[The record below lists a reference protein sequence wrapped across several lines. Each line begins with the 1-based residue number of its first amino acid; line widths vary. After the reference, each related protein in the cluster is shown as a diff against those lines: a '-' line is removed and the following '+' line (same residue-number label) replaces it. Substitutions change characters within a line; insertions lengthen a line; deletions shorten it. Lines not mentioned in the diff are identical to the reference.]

1 MTSRER
7 FLLTMRLGNPDR
19 VPLFEEGIRDSVL
32 HDWREQGL
40 PPGKDIQQM
49 FQFDRREEIDT
60 NLEHGLDL
68 ARLSEERSGLD
79 RLREKL
85 ESNDP
90 SRLGSNWSN
99 RTDDW
104 STSEHVL
111 MLRVHE
117 GFFLSMGVED
127 WDGFSDAIYLLK
139 DKPDFVREALTI
151 QGEFSAKLAERVLQ
165 DVQID
170 AAVFS
175 EPIGGNHGPLISPQM
190 YHEFMHPS
198 FTPVLDVLRRFGVE
212 NIIYRTYANSRI
224 LIPGIMD
231 LGFNCLWAVER
242 NSQEMDYLELRR
254 EFGPRL
260 RLIGGIDR
268 DVLRHDKGGIKRELE
283 DKVPPLLVEGGY
295 IPLADGRIRE
305 DVPFENYLFYR
316 RLLEH
321 ISRNY
326 K

>member
-19 VPLFEEGIRDSVL
+19 VPLFEEGIRDAVL
-32 HDWREQGL
+32 RDWREQGL
-40 PPGKDIQQM
+40 PPGKDLDQM
-49 FQFDRREEIDT
+49 FQFDHREEIDT
-60 NLEHGLDL
+60 DLDHGLDL

-85 ESNDP
+85 DSNDP

-99 RTDDW
+99 RTGDW
-104 STSEHVL
+104 STREHVL

-127 WDGFSDAIYLLK
+127 WEGFSDAIYLLK

-170 AAVFS
+170 AALFS

-190 YHEFMHPS
+190 YQEFMHPS
-198 FTPVLDVLRRFGVE
+198 FKPVLDVLRRFGVE

-224 LIPGIMD
+224 LIPGIVD

-268 DVLRHDKGGIKRELE
+268 DVLRLDKGGIKRELE
-283 DKVPPLLVEGGY
+283 EKVPPLLAEGGY

-316 RLLEH
+316 RLLEQ
-321 ISRNY
+321 ISQNY
-326 K
+326 Q